1 MPATVSATASSRGPT
16 AALACQE
23 PFETPNLLGVEGP
36 AVGPSGEALEA
47 RPPTGLLLGGGPG
60 RPCVAGEERRG
71 NHGERSEVHRREMQL
86 FHLVGRRRLS
96 LRDTFESVR
105 AGLRRELPGPHRRRR
120 RRCEDPPARL
130 APGTDAVGEGRPL
143 RPLVAVP
150 GEAEQVGDGVVVLGR
165 SQGQRSGVP
174 RGSAP
179 GAVRLAARGPRG
191 RDGGTGHGQHRPHD
205 SMSHEIRPAYSRT
218 SYGSVA
224 ESGRSAIA
232 TGPACAGAARLSKA
246 ITPGRHRSPCRPSAG
261 AGPRRCGSGP
271 HDEHRRPAFERA
283 EPRSL
288 RIVTDDISTTEN
300 SGVWRAME
308 WRPQRDSN
316 PCLSLERAES

>member
-96 LRDTFESVR
+96 LRDTLESVR
-105 AGLRRELPGPHRRRR
+105 AGLRRELPGPHGRRR

-179 GAVRLAARGPRG
+179 GAVRRALAPAAPEAATAEQATASTARTIRCLMKSVPR
-191 RDGGTGHGQHRPHD
+191 
-205 SMSHEIRPAYSRT
+205 IPAQ
-218 SYGSVA
+218 
-224 ESGRSAIA
+224 A
-232 TGPACAGAARLSKA
+232 TA
-246 ITPGRHRSPCRPSAG
+246 RSPSPDGQRSQPALP
-261 AGPRRCGSGP
+261 ALGP
-271 HDEHRRPAFERA
+271 HDYQRLSRPAVIA
-283 EPRSL
+283 VP
-288 RIVTDDISTTEN
+288 
-300 SGVWRAME
+300 AA
-308 WRPQRDSN
+308 RPQAQGRGDAVQVRMTSIAARR
-316 PCLSLERAES
+316 SSERSRSRCEL